1 MPRRASVPG
10 PSPRQQ
16 QQQQQL
22 QMALRQRQMARR
34 RRAPMLQQQ
43 QQQQQT
49 CPRVGRRPP
58 TPIRAKCTTTTPKGK
73 RDGSVPPQ
81 AAVEF

>member
-16 QQQQQL
+16 QQQL
-22 QMALRQRQMARR
+22 PMALRQRQMARR

-43 QQQQQT
+43 QQQQQQT
-49 CPRVGRRPP
+49 CLRVGRRSS

-73 RDGSVPPQ
+73 RDGSIPPQ